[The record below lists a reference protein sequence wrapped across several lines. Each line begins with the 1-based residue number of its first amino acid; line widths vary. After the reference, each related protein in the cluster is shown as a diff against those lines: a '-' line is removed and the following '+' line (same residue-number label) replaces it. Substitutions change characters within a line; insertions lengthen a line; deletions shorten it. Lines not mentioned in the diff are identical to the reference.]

1 MHDIEEIRKL
11 FPVVRNW
18 TFLNHAA
25 TSPMSLPAA
34 TAMIAWASSSAQ
46 NGGTQN
52 PLWRAAVEETRS
64 LASTLLGC
72 SPGEIA
78 FVQNTSAGVSQIAW
92 GLPLEPGDN
101 VVSNTA
107 EYPAN
112 IYPWMAL
119 VEPKKIDLRLA
130 REHPDGRIAA
140 DDIISAC
147 DDRTRVVAASM
158 AQFATGYRM
167 PLEEIGSF
175 CAEEEIFFFVDAAQG
190 LGVID
195 IDVSALGIDAL
206 ASAALKWLLGPPGIA
221 VLYCS
226 RDKLKEIHPPVV
238 GAASV
243 VNPESFLDYD
253 FTLAPD
259 ARRFESGNQNLAGI
273 LALKEAIQ
281 LLLDQG
287 LREIEERALALTDL
301 LCRGLDEKGYKVFS
315 PRGEGEKSPIVSFL
329 PKDVPAQVIVKDLAD
344 KRIVTSPRSGRIRV
358 SPHFYNTETEIEA
371 LLDALP

>member
-1 MHDIEEIRKL
+1 
-11 FPVVRNW
+11 
-18 TFLNHAA
+18 
-25 TSPMSLPAA
+25 
-34 TAMIAWASSSAQ
+34 
-46 NGGTQN
+46 
-52 PLWRAAVEETRS
+52 
-64 LASTLLGC
+64 
-72 SPGEIA
+72 
-78 FVQNTSAGVSQIAW
+78 
-92 GLPLEPGDN
+92 
-101 VVSNTA
+101 
-107 EYPAN
+107 
-112 IYPWMAL
+112 
-119 VEPKKIDLRLA
+119 
-130 REHPDGRIAA
+130 
-140 DDIISAC
+140 
-147 DDRTRVVAASM
+147 M